1 VIPRYILKI
10 SAEDIMLDIDTSIP
24 LGLILNELLT
34 KAMKY
39 AFPNQNKGELIVK
52 FYQQDE
58 NYILMVKD
66 NGKGLP

>member
-1 VIPRYILKI
+1 
-10 SAEDIMLDIDTSIP
+10 MLDIDTSIP

-52 FYQQDE
+52 FYHQ
-58 NYILMVKD
+58 MKTTF
-66 NGKGLP
+66 NGKG